1 MSLKRKAE
9 IAAVPSSPSV
19 PAPSEWA
26 MMIDGNNYLHSRTRK
41 RFRDDRPS
49 DQVIYQNT
57 LRWIFSAQKQQVP
70 ARTIEMDTM
79 DSEPT
84 LETPEEV
91 DPRQQTLHRFFQP
104 TPQQSSSFRPSRQ
117 ALAPRANETALAQ
130 EDSLRRRA
138 FDQMNPVNSSSTSDS
153 NSPGFNQMGADMDMD
168 MDMDSGSGSDGSG
181 QLSKNCFGGMAWV

>member
-9 IAAVPSSPSV
+9 FAVPSSPSI
-19 PAPSEWA
+19 PAPEWG
-26 MMIDGNNYLHSRTRK
+26 MLIDGNNHLHSRTRK

-57 LRWIFSAQKQQVP
+57 LRWIFSAQKQQVSAP
-70 ARTIEMDTM
+70 TVEMDTM
-79 DSEPT
+79 ESEPA

-104 TPQQSSSFRPSRQ
+104 TPQQSSPFRPSRQ

-130 EDSLRRRA
+130 EDMLRRRA
-138 FDQMNPVNSSSTSDS
+138 FEHNSVEGSSASDS
-153 NSPGFNQMGADMDMD
+153 NSPGFNQMGADVDMDMD
-168 MDMDSGSGSDGSG
+168 MDVDSGSGSDGSG
-181 QLSKNCFGGMAWV
+181 HLSQNGVVGMAWV